1 MRWPRHAMAT
11 GARHLSQEPRIAP
24 LPQQAGVTAECQAI
38 RVEKEHAVTG
48 YKATK
53 RDVCMRFETTTN
65 DNTVYNVLYFDDQRS
80 DRDTIH
86 DFAVFPK

>member
-1 MRWPRHAMAT
+1 MRRPSHAMST
-11 GARHLSQEPRIAP
+11 VVKQPSQEPRIAP
-24 LPQQAGVTAECQAI
+24 PPQQAGLTAERRAL
-38 RVEKEHAVTG
+38 RAEKEHAVTG

-53 RDVCMRFETTTN
+53 RDVCMIFERTTN
-65 DNTVYNVLYFDDQRS
+65 DNNVYNVLHFDDQRS